1 MDGGQVV
8 EVSALLIPSEFLN
21 INSII
26 ILKVGIFFS
35 NLFNYMFFPVFLH
48 YQSYYLLTNKK
59 MYRTCP
65 SGKGFEGIF
74 IP

>member
-8 EVSALLIPSEFLN
+8 EVSAPLIPSEFLN

-26 ILKVGIFFS
+26 ILKIGIFFS
-35 NLFNYMFFPVFLH
+35 NLFNYMFFLFFCTTKAITCLQIKKCIEPVPQVRAL
-48 YQSYYLLTNKK
+48 KA
-59 MYRTCP
+59 
-65 SGKGFEGIF
+65 F